1 MFRSFSSDDRDRH
14 HDEITTEQELI
25 TTTETVKPVLRIVPD
40 GRSPRVK
47 SNILKQGTNRKHHQ
61 KKKFKG
67 SGRRKFG
74 RSLDLGGDSINEI
87 DTDTVDQ
94 EEFDVDFEDDVFD
107 NIDNNDDD
115 EEYTEPEVRP
125 DGRKPRIKSNIL
137 AKKSMNGDNNHKRF
151 GSKKQKNSK
160 SGFRHSKKVA
170 KTDTSFRSLDDDE
183 TPADNLDIDDGADNN
198 NAITTFRPIISL
210 EHLVNTNE
218 TLPLVS
224 PPQDDSLSVPLP
236 NFEPAF
242 SDMTNNSDSR
252 HHHRD
257 SLQPS
262 NLPQSVTE
270 IVRVSSK
277 DKNLFNSDYSYY
289 DYYDEFFN
297 SK

>member
-1 MFRSFSSDDRDRH
+1 VFNNLHEKGSNIQRRPRVKSNIMARLQNNPHSGDRHTSFSSDDRDRH

-137 AKKSMNGDNNHKRF
+137 AKKSMNGDNNHKR
-151 GSKKQKNSK
+151 SEARNTRIAKVVSDTAKKLPRQTHLSDHWMMM
-160 SGFRHSKKVA
+160 RHQQ
-170 KTDTSFRSLDDDE
+170 
-183 TPADNLDIDDGADNN
+183 
-198 NAITTFRPIISL
+198 TT
-210 EHLVNTNE
+210 
-218 TLPLVS
+218 
-224 PPQDDSLSVPLP
+224 
-236 NFEPAF
+236 
-242 SDMTNNSDSR
+242 
-252 HHHRD
+252 
-257 SLQPS
+257 
-262 NLPQSVTE
+262 
-270 IVRVSSK
+270 
-277 DKNLFNSDYSYY
+277 
-289 DYYDEFFN
+289 
-297 SK
+297 